1 MDTKPLRSFL
11 EIPYVDLETMNLS
24 AKKKRKDNI
33 SEKELKE
40 AETMA
45 RSMSNE
51 WLKIIIKRNEV
62 SFVMKDCLPNKLNVS
77 MHALKNLFTDKASII
92 VLMLKRNS
100 F

>member
-40 AETMA
+40 FYIKKIKSGHDWFFRFR
-45 RSMSNE
+45 RSLSYDR
-51 WLKIIIKRNEV
+51 L
-62 SFVMKDCLPNKLNVS
+62 
-77 MHALKNLFTDKASII
+77 
-92 VLMLKRNS
+92 
-100 F
+100 